1 MTNDDEFNK
10 ALARFKIVLETRN
23 FEIGLFWQ
31 RCNYFLVLNTALAVG
46 VFLFFRDGGA
56 PSLFIPFLICIAGC
70 FVCIGWIKVGLGSKY
85 WQSHWEQVAIE
96 EQASIG
102 FCRHRDRDYFSI
114 EGTKARVKKNLF
126 PTDVEELKCLDLC
139 YKKQVLKKPSV
150 SRWMHRT
157 AVGFLVAWLFLG
169 ILSAACGVARFA
181 ENSHPL
187 VCLLCPQTSSPSYS
201 KAKSAGMAKP
211 IPSTSSSAILR
222 VRMPIKL
229 PSESNKPPPDDPGEM
244 AASVWI

>member
-46 VFLFFRDGGA
+46 VFLFFRDGGM
-56 PSLFIPFLICIAGC
+56 PSLLFPFLICVAGF
-70 FVCIGWIKVGLGSKY
+70 FVCLAWIKVGLGSKY
-85 WQSHWEQVAIE
+85 WQSHWEQIAIE
-96 EQASIG
+96 EQESIG
-102 FCRHRDRDYFSI
+102 FCRSRGRDYFSI
-114 EGTKARVKKNLF
+114 GGTKARVKKNLF
-126 PTDVEELKCLDLC
+126 LADAEESKFLGIC
-139 YKKQVLKKPSV
+139 YKQQVLKKPSV

-157 AVGFLVAWLFLG
+157 AVGFLVAWVSLGVLF
-169 ILSAACGVARFA
+169 AACGAARFV
-181 ENSHPL
+181 ENFRPF